1 MAIRLIACAVGVAG
15 VGIVGGCSSPFDTTR
30 DLPRSYARSLPD
42 NTESRPRSVFR
53 EDEAESEAAV
63 VTLDVDSLP
72 DDHVRYAL
80 YHSPAVEAAYQR
92 WLAASERLPQVRAL
106 PDPRLNF
113 GFFLDEVE
121 TRTGAQQSRIG
132 VSQAFPWPGLLSDRE
147 DAAAM
152 AARAAWRQFEAARLE
167 VTERVVETLHEVAY
181 LDGAI
186 RITDENLELLS
197 SFEEVVQARYRVGA
211 GSHPELIRV
220 QVELG
225 QLEDRLAQL
234 RAMRPTYVADLNAAL
249 NRATDAPVSPI
260 ARLPGRVASVD
271 GPGLAEIA
279 RRSNPV
285 LLALDERIEEQR
297 IRSEVARKEGLPDFT
312 VGLDYIVTDE
322 AIDSSIAESGDDPIL
337 LSFGITV
344 PLWRDKYDA
353 GVREAMA
360 RRLAVSF
367 ERADEANRIT
377 ASIQR
382 AWFEHTD
389 ADRRVRLFET
399 TLIPKAEESLR
410 ASLAGFRAG
419 ETSFLD
425 LLDTERTLLEFSVSA
440 ERARADRGQ
449 ALARLNR
456 LVGQPVPTQGKA
468 TTEALEDETPGTG
481 PDEDTP

>member
-1 MAIRLIACAVGVAG
+1 MAVRLIACAVGVAA
-15 VGIVGGCSSPFDTTR
+15 VGFVGGCSSPFDTPR
-30 DLPRSYARSLPD
+30 GLPPSFAQSLPAD
-42 NTESRPRSVFR
+42 ADSSPHSVYRPDS
-53 EDEAESEAAV
+53 DADAAAPLL
-63 VTLDVDSLP
+63 TPGASADQF
-72 DDHVRYAL
+72 VRHAL
-80 YHSPAVEAAYQR
+80 YHSPKVEAAYQR
-92 WLAASERLPQVRAL
+92 WVAAAERLPQVRSL
-106 PDPRLNF
+106 PDPRVNF

-121 TRTGAQQSRIG
+121 TRTGAQQARVG
-132 VSQAFPWPGLLSDRE
+132 VSQSFPWPGLLEDRE

-181 LDGAI
+181 LDAAI
-186 RITDENLELLS
+186 RITGENLELLS
-197 SFEEVVQARYRVGA
+197 SFEEVVRARYRVGA
-211 GSHPELIRV
+211 GSHPELVRV

-234 RAMRPTYVADLNAAL
+234 TAMRPTYVADLNAAL
-249 NRATDAPVSPI
+249 NRSTDTDVPRFAE
-260 ARLPGRVASVD
+260 LPGRVASVD
-271 GPGLAEIA
+271 GPGLGEMA
-279 RRSNPV
+279 RRSNPI
-285 LLALDERIEEQR
+285 LLELDERVEEQR

-322 AIDSSIAESGDDPIL
+322 AINSSIAESGDDPIL

-353 GVREAMA
+353 GVREAIA
-360 RRLAVSF
+360 RRLVVSH
-367 ERADEANRIT
+367 ERADQANRIA

-410 ASLAGFRAG
+410 ASLVGFRSG

-425 LLDTERTLLEFSVSA
+425 LLDTERTLLEFAVSA

-449 ALARLNR
+449 ALARLHR
-456 LVGQPVPTQGKA
+456 LVGEAVPTRTADDAEA
-468 TTEALEDETPGTG
+468 TQNEDAGVIPDEETP
-481 PDEDTP
+481 

>member
-1 MAIRLIACAVGVAG
+1 MAVRLFACAMGVAA
-15 VGIVGGCSSPFDTTR
+15 VGYIGGCSSPFDPTR
-30 DLPRSYARSLPD
+30 GLSPSYDRSLPAD
-42 NTESRPRSVFR
+42 AESTPRSVYR
-53 EDEAESEAAV
+53 SESESTTDAPA
-63 VTLDVDSLP
+63 LGEGASA
-72 DDHVRYAL
+72 DDFVRYAL
-80 YHSPAVEAAYQR
+80 YHSPKVEAAYQR
-92 WLAASERLPQVRAL
+92 WAAAAERLPQVRSL
-106 PDPRLNF
+106 PDPRVNF

-121 TRTGAQQSRIG
+121 TRTGAQQARVG
-132 VSQAFPWPGLLSDRE
+132 VSQSFPWPGLLSDRE

-152 AARAAWRQFEAARLE
+152 AARAAWREFEAARLE
-167 VTERVVETLHEVAY
+167 ITERVVESLHEVAY
-181 LDGAI
+181 LDAAI
-186 RITDENLELLS
+186 RITGENLELLS
-197 SFEEVVQARYRVGA
+197 SFEEIVRARYRVGS

-249 NRATDAPVSPI
+249 NRPTDAPV
-260 ARLPGRVASVD
+260 AEFAELPGRVASVD
-271 GPGLAEIA
+271 GPALAEIA

-297 IRSEVARKEGLPDFT
+297 INSEVARKQGLPDFT

-322 AIDSSIAESGDDPIL
+322 AMNSSIAESGDDPIL
-337 LSFGITV
+337 LSFGISV

-353 GVREAMA
+353 GVREALA

-410 ASLAGFRAG
+410 ASLAGFRTG
-419 ETSFLD
+419 DTSFLD
-425 LLDTERTLLEFSVSA
+425 LLDTERTLLEFAVSA

-449 ALARLNR
+449 ALARLNT
-456 LVGQPVPTQGKA
+456 LVGEPVPAEAATSHTTQ
-468 TTEALEDETPGTG
+468 TESNEVQP
-481 PDEDTP
+481 

>member
-1 MAIRLIACAVGVAG
+1 MAVRLIAFAVGIAA
-15 VGIVGGCSSPFDTTR
+15 VGFVGGCSSPFETTR
-30 DLPRSYARSLPD
+30 VLPPSYARSLPAQAD
-42 NTESRPRSVFR
+42 SPPRSVYR
-53 EDEAESEAAV
+53 SESDPDTTAPALITGASADEF
-63 VTLDVDSLP
+63 
-72 DDHVRYAL
+72 VRYAL
-80 YHSPAVEAAYQR
+80 YNSPKVEAAYQR
-92 WLAASERLPQVRAL
+92 WVAAAERLPQVRAL
-106 PDPRLNF
+106 PDPRVNF

-121 TRTGAQQSRIG
+121 TRTGAQQARVS
-132 VSQAFPWPGLLSDRE
+132 VSQSFPWPGLLSDRE

-167 VTERVVETLHEVAY
+167 VTERVVEALHEVAY
-181 LDGAI
+181 LDAAI
-186 RITDENLELLS
+186 RITSENLELLT
-197 SFEEVVQARYRVGA
+197 SFEEIVRARYRVGS
-211 GSHPELIRV
+211 GSHPELVRV

-249 NRATDAPVSPI
+249 NRSTDAPV
-260 ARLPGRVASVD
+260 AKVAELPGRVASVD
-271 GPGLAEIA
+271 GPALAEIA

-297 IRSEVARKEGLPDFT
+297 IRGDVARKEGLPDFT

-322 AIDSSIAESGDDPIL
+322 AIDRSIAESGDDPIL
-337 LSFGITV
+337 LSFGIAV
-344 PLWRDKYDA
+344 PLWREKYDA
-353 GVREAMA
+353 GVREALA
-360 RRLAVSF
+360 RRLAVSY

-410 ASLAGFRAG
+410 ATLAGFRAG
-419 ETSFLD
+419 DTGFLD
-425 LLDTERTLLEFSVSA
+425 LLDTERTLLEFAVSA

-449 ALARLNR
+449 ALARLST
-456 LVGQPVPTQGKA
+456 LVGEAVPTEPAAGP
-468 TTEALEDETPGTG
+468 TTETG
-481 PDEDTP
+481 PNEVQP

>member
-1 MAIRLIACAVGVAG
+1 MAVRLFACAMGVAA
-15 VGIVGGCSSPFDTTR
+15 VGFIGGCSSPFDPTR
-30 DLPRSYARSLPD
+30 GLSPSYDRSLPAD
-42 NTESRPRSVFR
+42 AESTPRSVYR
-53 EDEAESEAAV
+53 SESES
-63 VTLDVDSLP
+63 TTDSPALGEGDSA
-72 DDHVRYAL
+72 DDFVRYAL
-80 YHSPAVEAAYQR
+80 YHSPKVEAAYQR
-92 WLAASERLPQVRAL
+92 WAAAAERLPQVRSL
-106 PDPRLNF
+106 PDPRVNF

-121 TRTGAQQSRIG
+121 TRTGAQQARVG
-132 VSQAFPWPGLLSDRE
+132 VSQSFPWPGLLSDRE

-152 AARAAWRQFEAARLE
+152 AARAAWREFEAARLE
-167 VTERVVETLHEVAY
+167 ITKRVVESLHEVAY
-181 LDGAI
+181 LDAAI
-186 RITDENLELLS
+186 RITGENLELLS
-197 SFEEVVQARYRVGA
+197 SFEEIVRARYRVGS

-249 NRATDAPVSPI
+249 NRPTDAPV
-260 ARLPGRVASVD
+260 AEFAELPGRVASVD
-271 GPGLAEIA
+271 GPALAEIA

-297 IRSEVARKEGLPDFT
+297 INSEVARKQGLPDFT
-312 VGLDYIVTDE
+312 VGLDYFVTDE

-337 LSFGITV
+337 LSFGIAV

-353 GVREAMA
+353 GIREALA
-360 RRLAVSF
+360 SRLAVSH
-367 ERADEANRIT
+367 ERADEANQIA

-410 ASLAGFRAG
+410 ASLAGFRTG
-419 ETSFLD
+419 DTSFLD
-425 LLDTERTLLEFSVSA
+425 LLDTERTLLEFAVSA

-449 ALARLNR
+449 ALARLNT
-456 LVGQPVPTQGKA
+456 LVGEPVPTEPETSP
-468 TTEALEDETPGTG
+468 TTESESREVQP
-481 PDEDTP
+481 

>member
-1 MAIRLIACAVGVAG
+1 MAVRLIACAVGVAA
-15 VGIVGGCSSPFDTTR
+15 VGFVGGCSSPLDPTR
-30 DLPRSYARSLPD
+30 DLSTSYARSLPAD
-42 NTESRPRSVFR
+42 ADASSRSVYR
-53 EDEAESEAAV
+53 SESESNTDAPGLTEGA
-63 VTLDVDSLP
+63 P
-72 DDHVRYAL
+72 ADDFVRYAL
-80 YHSPAVEAAYQR
+80 YHSPEVEAAYQR
-92 WLAASERLPQVRAL
+92 WAAAAERLPQVRSL
-106 PDPRLNF
+106 PDPRVSF

-121 TRTGAQQSRIG
+121 TRTGAQQVRVG
-132 VSQAFPWPGLLSDRE
+132 VSQSFPWPGLLRDRE

-152 AARAAWRQFEAARLE
+152 AARAAWRQFEAARLR
-167 VTERVVETLHEVAY
+167 VTERVVETLHELAY
-181 LDGAI
+181 LDSAI
-186 RITDENLELLS
+186 RITGENLELLR
-197 SFEEVVQARYRVGA
+197 SFEEVVRARYRVGS
-211 GSHPELIRV
+211 GSHPELVRV

-249 NRATDAPVSPI
+249 NRPTEAPV
-260 ARLPGRVASVD
+260 AEFAELPGRVATVD
-271 GPGLAEIA
+271 GSALAEIA

-297 IRSEVARKEGLPDFT
+297 VRTDVARKEGLPDFT
-312 VGLDYIVTDE
+312 VGLDYIVTDQ
-322 AIDSSIAESGDDPIL
+322 AMTSSIAESGDDPIL
-337 LSFGITV
+337 LSFGIAV

-353 GVREAMA
+353 GVRETIA

-410 ASLAGFRAG
+410 ASLAGFRTG
-419 ETSFLD
+419 DTSFLD
-425 LLDTERTLLEFSVSA
+425 LLDTERTLLEFAVSA

-449 ALARLNR
+449 ALARLNT
-456 LVGQPVPTQGKA
+456 LVGETVPTEPAKGS
-468 TTEALEDETPGTG
+468 TTETG
-481 PDEDTP
+481 SKEVQP

>member
-1 MAIRLIACAVGVAG
+1 MAVRLIACAVGVAA
-15 VGIVGGCSSPFDTTR
+15 VGFVSGCSSPFDLTR
-30 DLPRSYARSLPD
+30 DLSPSYARSLPAHAD
-42 NTESRPRSVFR
+42 SSPRSVYR
-53 EDEAESEAAV
+53 SESESNTDAPTLAAGAAA
-63 VTLDVDSLP
+63 
-72 DDHVRYAL
+72 DDFVRYAL
-80 YHSPAVEAAYQR
+80 YHSPKVEAAYQR
-92 WLAASERLPQVRAL
+92 WVAASERLPQVRSL
-106 PDPRLNF
+106 PDPRVNF

-121 TRTGAQQSRIG
+121 TRTGAQQARFG
-132 VSQAFPWPGLLSDRE
+132 VSQSFPWPGLLGDRE

-152 AARAAWRQFEAARLE
+152 AARAVWRQFEAARLE
-167 VTERVVETLHEVAY
+167 VVERVVEALHELAY
-181 LDGAI
+181 LDAAI
-186 RITDENLELLS
+186 RITTENLELLT
-197 SFEEVVQARYRVGA
+197 SFEEVVRARYRVGS
-211 GSHPELIRV
+211 GSHPELVRV

-249 NRATDAPVSPI
+249 NRAAETPV
-260 ARLPGRVASVD
+260 AEFAALPGRVASVD
-271 GPGLAEIA
+271 GPALAEIA
-279 RRSNPV
+279 RRSNPA

-297 IRSEVARKEGLPDFT
+297 IRGEVARKEGLPDFT

-322 AIDSSIAESGDDPIL
+322 AMDNSIPESGDDPIL

-353 GVREAMA
+353 GVREALA
-360 RRLAVSF
+360 RRLAVSH
-367 ERADEANRIT
+367 ERADEANRIA

-410 ASLAGFRAG
+410 ASLAGFRTG

-425 LLDTERTLLEFSVSA
+425 LLDTERTLLEFAVSA

-449 ALARLNR
+449 ALARLNT
-456 LVGQPVPTQGKA
+456 LVGEPVPTGPA
-468 TTEALEDETPGTG
+468 TTPARTTESDEVKP
-481 PDEDTP
+481 

>member
-1 MAIRLIACAVGVAG
+1 MAVRLIACAMGVAS
-15 VGIVGGCSSPFDTTR
+15 VGFVSGCSSPFDPTR
-30 DLPRSYARSLPD
+30 GLSPSYARSLPAD
-42 NTESRPRSVFR
+42 ADSSPRSVYR
-53 EDEAESEAAV
+53 SEAESNTDAPALGEGASA
-63 VTLDVDSLP
+63 
-72 DDHVRYAL
+72 DDFVRYAL
-80 YHSPAVEAAYQR
+80 YRSPKVEAAYQR
-92 WLAASERLPQVRAL
+92 WAAAAERLPQVRSL
-106 PDPRLNF
+106 PDPRVNF

-121 TRTGAQQSRIG
+121 TRTGAQQARVG
-132 VSQAFPWPGLLSDRE
+132 VSQSFPWPGLLSDRE

-152 AARAAWRQFEAARLE
+152 AARAAWRQFEAARLA

-181 LDGAI
+181 LDAAI
-186 RITDENLELLS
+186 RITGENLELLS
-197 SFEEVVQARYRVGA
+197 SFEEVVRARYRVGS

-234 RAMRPTYVADLNAAL
+234 RAMRPTYVADLNASL
-249 NRATDAPVSPI
+249 NRRIDAPV
-260 ARLPGRVASVD
+260 AEFAELPGRVASVD
-271 GPGLAEIA
+271 GPTLAEIA

-297 IRSEVARKEGLPDFT
+297 IRTDVARKEGLPDFT

-337 LSFGITV
+337 LSFGIAV

-353 GVREAMA
+353 GVREAIA

-382 AWFEHTD
+382 AWFEHMD

-410 ASLAGFRAG
+410 ASLAGFRTG
-419 ETSFLD
+419 DTSFLD
-425 LLDTERTLLEFSVSA
+425 LLDTERTLLEFAVSA

-449 ALARLNR
+449 ALARLNT
-456 LVGQPVPTQGKA
+456 LVGEAVPTEPTTNP
-468 TTEALEDETPGTG
+468 TTEPESNEVQP
-481 PDEDTP
+481 